1 MRSFPRSWSF
11 FRALFP
17 GRRRRL
23 GTRRAVSRRGRG
35 GALSGIEGLEGRAM
49 MAVVHWDGGS
59 DGWGTNFLD
68 AVNWV
73 GDVLPGPAD
82 TAVIGATGTTAAIT
96 LSGTATVAE
105 IDSSRPLRIQGG
117 TLSGARF
124 EGTGAAQLVAT
135 SSGGTLSAVTLASN
149 LDVSSGSITIRN
161 SLTLDGATVRI
172 GDRDGTN
179 AAAVTFDGGTQT
191 IDGTGDFVFGAHSSN
206 RIFPRG
212 TSASQDLTI
221 GSGITIL
228 EALRTSEAIV
238 DNRVIAE
245 SIARATSEINA
256 GVSLTDAFR
265 DLGTFPP
272 LVIRMLR
279 VGEATGAL
287 DTALANVTYFYNR
300 DVRESIERGLKLLEP
315 ALIFVLGMS
324 LLLIMW
330 AVLSPVYDITRTL
343 ARQTAGRLRNL
354 RQRRGRPAALRRG
367 TLGQSQADD
376 PGAGRRGRG
385 RLPHRT
391 AAACQR
397 PGTRR
402 AGPAPVAPAVPE
414 FAVQRGGAA
423 GAPGRSRHRRAAGFT
438 DAGGQ
443 GERSLTGLHRSW
455 LALQPA

>member
-1 MRSFPRSWSF
+1 
-11 FRALFP
+11 
-17 GRRRRL
+17 
-23 GTRRAVSRRGRG
+23 
-35 GALSGIEGLEGRAM
+35 M

-82 TAVIGATGTTAAIT
+82 TAVIEATGTTAAIT

-124 EGTGAAQLVAT
+124 VGTDGAQLVAT

-221 GSGITIL
+221 GSGITIHGNYGSIEGSSSYPIRL
-228 EALRTSEAIV
+228 VNQGT
-238 DNRVIAE
+238 IA
-245 SIARATSEINA
+245 ADAATPYA
-256 GVSLTDAFR
+256 A
-265 DLGTFPP
+265 DLG
-272 LVIRMLR
+272 
-279 VGEATGAL
+279 
-287 DTALANVTYFYNR
+287 
-300 DVRESIERGLKLLEP
+300 
-315 ALIFVLGMS
+315 
-324 LLLIMW
+324 
-330 AVLSPVYDITRTL
+330 YD
-343 ARQTAGRLRNL
+343 Q
-354 RQRRGRPAALRRG
+354 
-367 TLGQSQADD
+367 
-376 PGAGRRGRG
+376 PGAGVYTGSFGNAVNRSAITDPLPEAVYKNYRYDLVSLNYTFNGLTASADYRV
-385 RLPHRT
+385 RLHFVEDGYT
-391 AAACQR
+391 SSGQR
-397 PGTRR
+397 LMD
-402 AGPAPVAPAVPE
+402 VAVNGST
-414 FAVQRGGAA
+414 VQ
-423 GAPGRSRHRRAAGFT
+423 
-438 DAGGQ
+438 
-443 GERSLTGLHRSW
+443 TGLGI
-455 LALQPA
+455 